1 MNVFTDFS
9 WPVVMSPLIHG
20 LFARFLRYVK
30 KTILEISTICLW
42 LFFSHFLISNQKP
55 HKSTNSVITVKFN
68 PAKTRAM
75 RYIKSI
81 VLLIVFFPTLSLAQY
96 GASIDGDLKY
106 PSDFVQFEYAS
117 DKAIKGGRLTV
128 HDIGSFDKVNPFTLK
143 GSVAYRLEDL
153 VYESLGVSSLDEP
166 FTIYGLI
173 AKDINVADNHKSVVF
188 TLDENA
194 RFSDGSPIEVKD
206 VAYTIDTLTGNL
218 VHPFYNSYYK
228 NIEGYE
234 KLGNL
239 KIRVNF
245 RKANREMHLIV
256 AQMKIMP
263 QKQHANLFQEDLQL
277 TDEKCFPVGSGPY
290 VVSDIIPG
298 KSITYKKNPD
308 YWATSHPTRVGMYN
322 FDEIVVKYYKDK
334 VVALEAF
341 KAGEFD
347 FISINIAKQWAR
359 DLKGK
364 KFKEGRLIK
373 KAFPHKNIAGM
384 QGFTMN
390 TRRDLF
396 KDVQVRKALGLAL
409 NFEWINEAL
418 FHSQYERNDSFFSNS
433 LLAAQGLP
441 KGLELE
447 YLSKYKS
454 VLPPEVFSEELSSP
468 TVHNEKDLRK
478 NLLQAKKILSDA
490 GWNIKDGVLQNTEGR
505 IFSFDFLLSSQAF
518 ERVLA
523 IFANNLRRL
532 GIIVHYRTIDPSLYV
547 SRVKSF
553 DYDMIVTSYAQSQS
567 PGNEQISYWHSDSV
581 HNIGSRNYAGVNSP
595 VVDDLVGKI
604 VNATNRDEL
613 SAACKALDR
622 VLWFDYY
629 TIPNWYLPVHRLG
642 YTNDFAQPEK
652 LPIYYDPFQLLMT
665 WWKK

>member
-1 MNVFTDFS
+1 
-9 WPVVMSPLIHG
+9 
-20 LFARFLRYVK
+20 
-30 KTILEISTICLW
+30 
-42 LFFSHFLISNQKP
+42 
-55 HKSTNSVITVKFN
+55 
-68 PAKTRAM
+68 M
-75 RYIKSI
+75 RCVKSI
-81 VLLIVFFPTLSLAQY
+81 VLLIVFLPTLCIAKY

-106 PSDFVQFEYAS
+106 SSDFVQFEYVS
-117 DKAIKGGRLTV
+117 DKSQKGGRLTV

-143 GSVAYRLEDL
+143 GSVPYGLEEL
-153 VYESLGVSSLDEP
+153 IYEALGVSSLDEP
-166 FTIYGLI
+166 FSVYGLI
-173 AKDINVADNHKSVVF
+173 AKDIAVASDHKSVVF
-188 TLDENA
+188 TLNENA
-194 RFSDGSPIEVKD
+194 KFSDGSPIEVKD
-206 VAYTIDTLTGNL
+206 VAYTIDTLTSDL

-228 NIEGYE
+228 NIEGYD
-234 KLGNL
+234 KLG
-239 KIRVNF
+239 KYIIRVNF
-245 RKANREMHLIV
+245 KKANREMHLIV

-263 QKQHANLFQEDLQL
+263 QKEHARFFQEDLQL

-290 VVSDIIPG
+290 VVSNIVPG
-298 KSITYKKNPD
+298 KSIIYKRNPD
-308 YWATSHPTRVGMYN
+308 YWAAYHSTRVGMYN

-359 DLKGK
+359 DLNGK

-373 KAFPHKNIAGM
+373 KTFPHKNIAGM

-396 KDVQVRKALGLAL
+396 KDIKVRKALGLAL

-418 FHSQYERNDSFFSNS
+418 FHSQYKRNDSFFSNS
-433 LLAAQGLP
+433 LLAAKGLP

-447 YLSKYKS
+447 YLSKHKAA
-454 VLPPEVFSEELSSP
+454 LPPEVFSEELSSP
-468 TVHNEKDLRK
+468 TVHSDKDLRD
-478 NLLQAKKILSDA
+478 NLLQAKELLKEA
-490 GWNIKDGVLQNTEGR
+490 GWNIKNGVLKNEEGR
-505 IFSFDFLLSSQAF
+505 VFSFDFLLSSQAF

-523 IFANNLRRL
+523 IFANNLGRL

-567 PGNEQISYWHSDSV
+567 PGNEQMSYWHSDSV
-581 HNIGSRNYAGVNSP
+581 NNVGSRNYAGVHSP

-604 VNATNRDEL
+604 VYATNRDEL

-622 VLWFDYY
+622 VLWFGYY

-642 YTNDFAQPEK
+642 YTSDFEQPEV
-652 LPIYYDPFQLLMT
+652 LPLYYDPFQLLMT
-665 WWKK
+665 WWKKQDIAK

>member
-1 MNVFTDFS
+1 
-9 WPVVMSPLIHG
+9 
-20 LFARFLRYVK
+20 
-30 KTILEISTICLW
+30 
-42 LFFSHFLISNQKP
+42 
-55 HKSTNSVITVKFN
+55 
-68 PAKTRAM
+68 M
-75 RYIKSI
+75 RCVKSI
-81 VLLIVFFPTLSLAQY
+81 VLLIVFFPTLCLAQY
-96 GASIDGDLKY
+96 GASIDGALKY
-106 PSDFVQFEYAS
+106 PSNFVQFEYVS
-117 DKAIKGGRLTV
+117 DKAQKGGRLTV

-143 GSVAYRLEDL
+143 GSVAYGLEDL

-173 AKDINVADNHKSVVF
+173 AKDITVASDHKSVVF

-194 RFSDGSPIEVKD
+194 SFSDGSPIEVKD
-206 VAYTIDTLTGNL
+206 VAYTIDTLTGSL
-218 VHPFYNSYYK
+218 VHPFYNSYYQ

-234 KLGNL
+234 KLGKH

-245 RKANREMHLIV
+245 KKANREMHLIV

-263 QKQHANLFQEDLQL
+263 QKQHAFFFKEDLQL
-277 TDEKCFPVGSGPY
+277 TDKKYFPVGSGPY

-298 KSITYKKNPD
+298 KSITYKRNSD
-308 YWATSHPTRVGMYN
+308 YWAVSHPTRMGMYN
-322 FDEIVVKYYKDK
+322 FDEIVVKYYKDR

-364 KFKEGRLIK
+364 KFIDGRLIK
-373 KAFPHKNIAGM
+373 KTFPHKNIAGM

-396 KDVQVRKALGLAL
+396 KDVKVRKALGLAL

-441 KGLELE
+441 HGLELL
-447 YLSKYKS
+447 YLSKYRS

-468 TVHNEKDLRK
+468 KVQDEEDLRD
-478 NLLQAKKILSDA
+478 NLLHAKELLSEA
-490 GWNIKDGVLQNTEGR
+490 GWNIKNGVLQNSKGQM
-505 IFSFDFLLSSQAF
+505 FSFDFLLSSQAF

-553 DYDMIVTSYAQSQS
+553 DYDMIVTSYGQSQS
-567 PGNEQISYWHSDSV
+567 PGNEQMSYWHSDSV
-581 HNIGSRNYAGVNSP
+581 NNMGSRNYAGVNSP

-604 VNATNRDEL
+604 VYATNRDEL

-622 VLWFDYY
+622 VLWFGYY

-642 YTNDFAQPEK
+642 FKDVFAQPKK
-652 LPIYYDPFQLLMT
+652 LPSYYDTFQLLMT